1 MEMGSY
7 TITLAPDGQS
17 CQVAEGIA
25 LQQALGHLGVEI
37 TAPCGGE
44 GTCGKCRVQVLD
56 GKVDPVHPEER
67 ALLTEEELAAGTRL
81 ACRARV
87 QGSVEISV
95 PASTRTSA
103 IRVLPSGSRRQID
116 LAPAVTKQ
124 AVVLEK
130 QALEGAHSRLEH
142 LRQCGGLRADLRA
155 GIDLLR
161 QLPDLI
167 PYEAE
172 QVTAVLRD
180 AELLAVEEGDTA
192 DRCLGLAL
200 DLGTTTVVANLVDLG
215 SGKIL
220 GSGVAG
226 NRQATEGHDVIARV
240 NFTVEHQDG
249 LETMRRAA
257 LDSLTD
263 AIVQVLERAGA
274 SRRDVYEATLVG
286 NATMMHLVLGVSPAS
301 LGRLPFAAVVGDA
314 VDLQARQLGLDLHPA
329 ARVHVLPNIA
339 GFVGADTVGA
349 MLAASFDEDD
359 GRARVL
365 VDIGTNCELALRRG
379 DRLIVASTPAGPAF
393 EGARISCGMYAVSGA
408 IESFRILDAG
418 ADGACT
424 DGQVELKVIGNAEP
438 RGLCGSAVVD
448 VAAELLRTGI
458 VDETGRILGDDELSS
473 DLPPALRERVVER
486 EGELTFVVAETAGH
500 APVALTQRDIRE
512 LQLAKAAIRSG
523 IDLLLERGGV
533 GLDEV
538 EEFCIAG
545 GFGRY
550 LDRGNA
556 IGLGLIPPFPL
567 EKLRY
572 IGNGA
577 LMGALLALLST
588 GLRRRGQHLAGQA
601 EHLQIAGTPDFQ
613 MRFSE
618 AMLFES
624 ARPDASRQQP

>member
-1 MEMGSY
+1 MEMGPY
-7 TITLAPDGQS
+7 TITLAPDGES
-17 CQVAEGIA
+17 CEVAEGTT
-25 LQQALGHLGVEI
+25 LQQALGLLGVEI

-44 GTCGKCRVQVLD
+44 GTCGKCRVQVL
-56 GKVDPVHPEER
+56 GGEVDPVHPEER
-67 ALLTEEELAAGTRL
+67 ALLTQEELAAGIRL

-87 QGSVEISV
+87 QGQVEISV

-124 AVVLEK
+124 AVRLET
-130 QALEGAHSRLEH
+130 QTLEDAHARLEH
-142 LRQCGGLRADLRA
+142 LRQCGDLRADLRA
-155 GIDLLR
+155 DIDLLR

-172 QVTAVLRD
+172 QVTAVVRD
-180 AELLAVEEGDTA
+180 AELLAVEEGDTTA
-192 DRCLGLAL
+192 RCLGLAL
-200 DLGTTTVVANLVDLG
+200 DLGTTTVVANLVDLV

-226 NRQATEGHDVIARV
+226 NRQASEGHDVIARI
-240 NFTVEHQDG
+240 NFTLEQQDG
-249 LETMRRAA
+249 LETMRQAA
-257 LDSLTD
+257 LGSLTD
-263 AIVQVLERAGA
+263 AIAQALDRAGA
-274 SRRDVYEATLVG
+274 SARDVYEASLVG

-359 GRARVL
+359 GRVRFL
-365 VDIGTNCELALRRG
+365 VDIGTNCEMALRRG
-379 DRLIVASTPAGPAF
+379 DQLLVASAAAGPAF

-418 ADGACT
+418 ADGAPT

-438 RGLCGSAVVD
+438 RGMCGSAVVD
-448 VAAELLRTGI
+448 VAAELLRIGI
-458 VDETGRILGDDELSS
+458 VDETGRLLGDDELSP
-473 DLPPALRERVVER
+473 DLPPALRERVVEQ
-486 EGELTFVVAETAGH
+486 EGQLTFVMAETPEHG
-500 APVALTQRDIRE
+500 PVAFTQRDIRE

-523 IDLLLERGGV
+523 IDVLLDRAGV

-538 EEFCIAG
+538 DEFCIAG
-545 GFGRY
+545 GFGSY
-550 LDRGNA
+550 LDRGHA
-556 IGLGLIPPFPL
+556 IALGLIPPLPL

-588 GLRRRGQHLAGQA
+588 GLRRRGQHLARQA
-601 EHLQIAGTPDFQ
+601 EHLQIADAPDFQ

-618 AMLFES
+618 AMLFE
-624 ARPDASRQQP
+624 

>member
-1 MEMGSY
+1 MEMGLC
-7 TITLAPDGQS
+7 TVTLAPDGEN
-17 CQVAEGIA
+17 CQVAEGST

-56 GKVDPVHPEER
+56 GEVGPVHPEER

-81 ACRARV
+81 ACQALVR
-87 QGSVEISV
+87 GPVEISV

-103 IRVLPSGSRRQID
+103 IRVLPSGSRRQIE
-116 LAPAVTKQ
+116 LAPAVAKQ

-130 QALEGAHSRLEH
+130 QTLEGAHARLEH
-142 LRQCGGLRADLRA
+142 LRRCGDLRADLRA
-155 GIDLLR
+155 DIDLLR
-161 QLPDLI
+161 QLPALI

-172 QVTAVLRD
+172 QVTAVLRE
-180 AELLAVEEGDTA
+180 AQLLAVEEGDTTE
-192 DRCLGLAL
+192 RCLGLAL

-215 SGKIL
+215 TGKVL

-226 NRQATEGHDVIARV
+226 NGQATEGHDVIARI
-240 NFTVEHQDG
+240 NFTVEHEDG
-249 LETMRRAA
+249 LEKMRRAA
-257 LDSLTD
+257 LDSLTE
-263 AIVQVLERAGA
+263 AIAQALERAGA

-314 VDLQARQLGLDLHPA
+314 VDLQACQLGLDLHPA

-339 GFVGADTVGA
+339 GFVGADTVAA
-349 MLAASFDEDD
+349 MLAASYDEDD
-359 GRARVL
+359 CRVRVL
-365 VDIGTNCELALRRG
+365 VDIGTNCEMALRRG
-379 DRLIVASTPAGPAF
+379 DQLLVASAAAGPAF

-408 IESFRILDAG
+408 IESFRILDTG
-418 ADGACT
+418 ADGGPA
-424 DGQVELKVIGNAEP
+424 DGQVELKVIGNSEP
-438 RGLCGSAVVD
+438 RGMCGSAVVD

-458 VDETGRILGDDELSS
+458 VDETGRILGDDELSA
-473 DLPPALRERVVER
+473 DLPPALRQRVVEQG
-486 EGELTFVVAETAGH
+486 GELTFVMAETPEHG
-500 APVALTQRDIRE
+500 PVALTQRDIRE

-523 IDLLLERGGV
+523 IDVLLDRAGV
-533 GLDEV
+533 GIDDV

-545 GFGRY
+545 GFGSY

-556 IGLGLIPPFPL
+556 IALGLIPPLPL

-601 EHLQIAGTPDFQ
+601 EHLQIADAPDFQ

-618 AMLFES
+618 AMLFE
-624 ARPDASRQQP
+624 